1 MYKDPN
7 ELYQACGEDFLAAFG
22 ELVKTALPLNNYL
35 EKEPPIQKSG
45 GLKRGRPTAAQMMV
59 QFVQKRARL
68 LRNEMKT
75 PYASLEISGRR
86 EILPIRGTMFK
97 EWLNVVYFE
106 ETGKPPSK
114 FSLEQAITTVAGL
127 AALQG
132 STENIYLRVAREAA
146 RVLVDLNNDC
156 GEVVEI
162 TPDGWQIITNPT
174 VNFYRP
180 SHSSTLPRPSQRKD
194 LTLLRKYLNTSEEGF
209 VLLSSFLMGTING
222 LRPFPILELRGE
234 QGTAKSTTARLIQ
247 KLLDPSKIDIRAE
260 PKDIRDLMIAA
271 EGGYLLSYDNISYL
285 HSWLSDALCR
295 LSTGGGFGTR
305 KLYTDSEEQL
315 FSLARPVIL
324 NGIDDVINRGDLM
337 DRALIIDLSPIP
349 TDKRKEEKILWE
361 EFEQDIPSILGA
373 LYDAVAI
380 GLKHLNSVSLK
391 VLPRMADFAKWI
403 VACEPALP
411 WQPGEFLRVYAEN
424 KDEAAV
430 CLIES
435 DDFTSAVRRL
445 IADRKEWKGTARELK
460 KAIDADVTI
469 DDYIKQSRAWP
480 KNPQNVS
487 HKMKLA
493 APSFRSMG
501 IDVIFRTSHGKKRV
515 IVLTMST
522 KGETTVSA
530 LEEKTSQP
538 FESKLTPVPN
548 NEFGLDDLV
557 EMTDIKIEP
566 KATCPIGPG
575 GGRKITAEEL
585 ITVYGGKLIET
596 KN

>member
-1 MYKDPN
+1 
-7 ELYQACGEDFLAAFG
+7 
-22 ELVKTALPLNNYL
+22 
-35 EKEPPIQKSG
+35 
-45 GLKRGRPTAAQMMV
+45 
-59 QFVQKRARL
+59 
-68 LRNEMKT
+68 
-75 PYASLEISGRR
+75 
-86 EILPIRGTMFK
+86 
-97 EWLNVVYFE
+97 
-106 ETGKPPSK
+106 
-114 FSLEQAITTVAGL
+114 
-127 AALQG
+127 
-132 STENIYLRVAREAA
+132 
-146 RVLVDLNNDC
+146 
-156 GEVVEI
+156 
-162 TPDGWQIITNPT
+162 
-174 VNFYRP
+174 
-180 SHSSTLPRPSQRKD
+180 
-194 LTLLRKYLNTSEEGF
+194 
-209 VLLSSFLMGTING
+209 
-222 LRPFPILELRGE
+222 
-234 QGTAKSTTARLIQ
+234 
-247 KLLDPSKIDIRAE
+247 
-260 PKDIRDLMIAA
+260 
-271 EGGYLLSYDNISYL
+271 
-285 HSWLSDALCR
+285 
-295 LSTGGGFGTR
+295 
-305 KLYTDSEEQL
+305 
-315 FSLARPVIL
+315 
-324 NGIDDVINRGDLM
+324 M

-501 IDVIFRTSHGKKRV
+501 IDVIFRTSHGKKRL

-530 LEEKTSQP
+530 LEEKASQP